1 MADPVENQT
10 GTIEDRDLH
19 EELEES
25 YLTYAMSVIVNR
37 ALPDVRDGL
46 KPSQRR
52 ILVAMNDLNLTPN
65 RKHRKCAKIAGDT
78 SGNYH
83 PHGEA
88 VIYPTL
94 VRMGQDFN
102 MRYVLVDKQGNFG
115 SLDDPPAAMRYT
127 EARMSSAALE
137 MLSDLEED
145 TVNWTDNYDQTRK
158 EPTVLPARFPN
169 LICNGSSGIAV
180 GMATS
185 IPPHN
190 LREVCQALIA
200 LVKDPSLTV
209 LDLMQY
215 IHGPDFPTGAV
226 LVGRSGLL
234 QGYTHS
240 KGQIVLRGVSHIEDW
255 GNTQA
260 IVITELPYQVTPHR
274 FFEKLKEGI
283 ETEVIKGVKECEDNS
298 DYKGLKLVVVL
309 KRGEDPHV
317 LLNQLYKHTG
327 LQTTFNFNMVAL
339 VNHKPCE
346 LNLYQLLFE
355 YLKHRREVLVR
366 RTKFRFQK
374 AQARIHLLEG
384 QLKVLDRIDE
394 AVQLIRSSQDTSE
407 AKLKLQQYISLTE
420 IQAENILQMRLSR
433 LTALELQ
440 QVQNEL
446 AEQIAFRNE
455 LQSLLDAD
463 QILHEKGWNT
473 QVFKMGNKL
482 LNWMIGDIQEIH
494 DKYGDERRTKIEIDE
509 VMDIQD
515 ESLIPEEEQVVTLSE
530 EGYIK
535 VTGLAN
541 FRSQNKGGV
550 GIKGADT
557 KSESDTIRH
566 MITASSHDHLL
577 FFTNLG
583 RVYVKRTF
591 ELPSASRTSK
601 GRAIVNYLKLMENE
615 YVTTLLPIK
624 SFDESYFVMCT
635 QKGVIKKTS
644 AQHYAKIRS
653 GGLIAINLDEGDTL
667 IDVLPVK
674 ENQHILIATAEGK
687 AIRFSEQHI
696 REIGRTA
703 RGVRAIRLE
712 GEDSV
717 VRMIVADLDSSILT
731 VCERGYGKRTQ
742 LSEYRSQG
750 RGGKGIINIRTS
762 DRNGKVIGVLPV
774 SDNDDIVMVT
784 EKGTINR
791 ISAKNLREIGRVT
804 QGVRLI
810 NLREGDRLV
819 SIARAEHY
827 EVPEGEVVNVVSV
840 LPETPPDPDDS
851 ETTAPPQTSTT
862 ASASSD

>member
-1 MADPVENQT
+1 
-10 GTIEDRDLH
+10 
-19 EELEES
+19 
-25 YLTYAMSVIVNR
+25 
-37 ALPDVRDGL
+37 
-46 KPSQRR
+46 
-52 ILVAMNDLNLTPN
+52 
-65 RKHRKCAKIAGDT
+65 
-78 SGNYH
+78 
-83 PHGEA
+83 
-88 VIYPTL
+88 
-94 VRMGQDFN
+94 
-102 MRYVLVDKQGNFG
+102 YVLVDKQGNFG

-127 EARMSSAALE
+127 EARMSAAGLE
-137 MLSDLEED
+137 MLVDLEED
-145 TVNWTDNYDQTRK
+145 TVNWIDNYDQTRK
-158 EPTVLPARFPN
+158 EPMVLPARFPN
-169 LICNGSSGIAV
+169 LVCNGSSGIAV

-200 LVKDPSLTV
+200 LIKDPSLSV

-215 IHGPDFPTGAV
+215 IQGPDFPTGAV
-226 LVGRSGLL
+226 MVGRGGLI
-234 QGYTHS
+234 QGYTQS
-240 KGQIVLRGVSHIEDW
+240 KGQIILRGVSHFEDW

-260 IVITELPYQVTPHR
+260 IVMTELPYQVTPHR

-283 ETEVIKGVKECEDNS
+283 ESEIIKGIRECEDNS

-317 LLNQLYKHTG
+317 VLNQLYKHTG

-346 LNLYQLLFE
+346 VNLYQLLFE

-366 RTKFRFQK
+366 RTRFRFQK
-374 AQARIHLLEG
+374 TQARIHLLEG
-384 QLKVLDRIDE
+384 QLKVLDRISE
-394 AVQLIRSSQDTSE
+394 VIQIIRSSQDTAE
-407 AKLKLQQYISLTE
+407 AKPKLQQYLGLTE
-420 IQAENILQMRLSR
+420 IQADNILQMRLAR

-440 QVQNEL
+440 QVQTEFK
-446 AEQIAFRNE
+446 EQIVFRGE
-455 LQSLLDAD
+455 LQSILDAD
-463 QILHEKGWNT
+463 QTLQDKGWIA
-473 QVFKMGNKL
+473 QVFEAGNKL
-482 LNWMIGDIQEIH
+482 LNLIIADIQEIH

-509 VMDIQD
+509 VLDILD
-515 ESLIPEEEQVVTLSE
+515 ESLIPVEEQVITLSD

-535 VTGLAN
+535 VTGLTN

-550 GIKGADT
+550 GIKGAET
-557 KSESDTIRH
+557 KSESDTIQH

-601 GRAIVNYLKLMENE
+601 GRAIINYLKLMEKE
-615 YVTTLLPIK
+615 YVTTILPIK
-624 SFDESYFVMCT
+624 SFDDSCFVMCT

-644 AQHYAKIRS
+644 AHHYAKIRS
-653 GGLIAINLDEGDTL
+653 GGLIAINLDIGDTL

-674 ENQHILIATAEGK
+674 NEQHILIATAEGK
-687 AIRFSEQHI
+687 AIRFSEQNI

-712 GEDSV
+712 SEDVV
-717 VRMIVADLDSSILT
+717 VRMIVANLESSILT

-810 NLREGDRLV
+810 HLREGDRLV

-827 EVPEGEVVNVVSV
+827 EIPEGEEVNIVSI
-840 LPETPPDPDDS
+840 LPEQADNHDLES
-851 ETTAPPQTSTT
+851 PQVSTT
-862 ASASSD
+862 ASPSSD